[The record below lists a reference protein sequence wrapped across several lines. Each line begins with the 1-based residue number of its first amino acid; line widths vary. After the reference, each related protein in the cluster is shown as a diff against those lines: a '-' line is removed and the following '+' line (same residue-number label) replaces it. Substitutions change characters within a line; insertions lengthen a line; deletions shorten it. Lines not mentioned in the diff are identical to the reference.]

1 MKMNT
6 RLLTLAA
13 RLIGMNAMAVSPS
26 HQNTGLAVAATKP
39 KQKNPNT
46 AYRPPT
52 YVDLRDAAQLK
63 RDRKAAKRL
72 KLKGGGA

>member
-1 MKMNT
+1 MKTTT

-13 RLIGMNAMAVSPS
+13 GLIGMKAMAASPS
-26 HQNTGLAVAATKP
+26 HQNIGLTVAATKP

-46 AYRPPT
+46 AYRPQT
-52 YVDLRDAAQLK
+52 GVDLRDAAQLK

-72 KLKGGGA
+72 KLKGGEG